1 MHGCGRLAIPMPKI
15 LVTGGAGYIG
25 SITAFH
31 LLRRGFEV
39 LVADDLSRGHRH
51 AVPANLLHVVR
62 LQDTTALIDLLK
74 GVDAVVHFAAY
85 IAVGESTREPEL
97 YYANNVGGSLSL
109 FEAMARA
116 NVKRI
121 VFSSTAAVYGD
132 PPHSPIPEDSPFAPV
147 SPYGGS
153 KAMVERVL
161 AELDRYRGLRSV
173 VLRYFNACGAE
184 PEAKLGE
191 EHAPETHL
199 IPLLFRAA
207 MTGEP
212 VQIFGDDYPT
222 SDGTCVRDY
231 IHVADLASAHLA
243 ALDHLIAA
251 GESRQFNVG
260 TGAGNTVLE
269 VLRAVEEI
277 SGRKVP
283 YKIAPRRDGD
293 SPSLVANSQELQE
306 ALGWKPVRSDLK
318 QIVRDAWDFF
328 VQKNHQ

>member
-1 MHGCGRLAIPMPKI
+1 MPKI

-25 SITAFH
+25 SITTHH
-31 LLRRGFEV
+31 LRKRGFEV

-51 AVPANLLHVVR
+51 SVPPEILNVVR
-62 LQDTTALIDLLK
+62 LQDTTALTTLLQ

-97 YYANNVGGSLSL
+97 YFSNNVGGSLSL

-121 VFSSTAAVYGD
+121 VFSSTAAVYGE
-132 PPHSPIPEDSPFAPV
+132 PPQSPIPEDSPFAPV
-147 SPYGGS
+147 SPYGES

-161 AELDRYRGLRSV
+161 ADLDQYRRLRSV

-184 PEAKLGE
+184 PEANLGE
-191 EHAPETHL
+191 QHDPETHL

-207 MTGEP
+207 ISGQP
-212 VQIFGDDYPT
+212 IQIFGDNYPT
-222 SDGTCVRDY
+222 PDGTCVRDY
-231 IHVADLASAHLA
+231 IHVGDLASAHLA
-243 ALDHLIAA
+243 ALDHLLA
-251 GESRQFNVG
+251 GGQSQQFNVG

-269 VLRAVEEI
+269 VLRAVEQI

-283 YKIAPRRDGD
+283 YKIAPRREGD
-293 SPSLVANSQELQE
+293 SPSLVANSQKLQR
-306 ALGWKPVRSDLK
+306 ALNWTPHRSDLT
-318 QIVRDAWDFF
+318 QIVRDAWAFF
-328 VQKNHQ
+328 RWREL